1 MANPSFESANATT
14 GDISATG
21 VITPDWNITSISY
34 SRMAIFNS
42 SSTISTYGGT
52 SSPSDGNYFLM
63 IRSNLDQGKTQNI
76 KQNSDMSL
84 PKGKYTVSFDY
95 KAARVKDV
103 NRNLTISAIS
113 GSTTLSSKTI
123 AIPKVAANS
132 SYFNE
137 LNWSTASY
145 EFTLENTT
153 NVRINIS
160 CETQGTANSGSSQ
173 HTVVLLDNF
182 VINYSNINGPT
193 LAALIA
199 QAKSINAAKGGL
211 DDAISAAET
220 AYEGINH
227 TPEYQET
234 IDNAI
239 TTLKTAIATR
249 LTDIGFTH
257 RDDVSY
263 VIANAGFEG
272 MEAETAD
279 YTTVEGKDYSA
290 DGWMLARTCDSGR
303 SAVLSYGSGKKVNQA
318 SVPAS
323 DNEGNTT
330 GKAMGLSV
338 GWAGIQLYN
347 TAPVTLP
354 AGKYILKV
362 HGYNAGTNTSLT
374 SQFGFVT
381 TGGTSYLST
390 KTSYALNTWE
400 EEEVVFTLAEAT
412 EGQFQFGGV
421 AAAGSATNTAQVFYD
436 NISLVY
442 TTEIGYA
449 QDEWETAKSAAETAY
464 ANGDYA
470 CVTGTEKTNL
480 KTEIDKAEPSN
491 IDGYNTATTA
501 LTTATTTF
509 TAAKTAYDKFD
520 AAKTNAIA
528 LGVSAGAI
536 VRPTSADN
544 LQTALRTLYVQE
556 DAAVRENYTLS
567 ANSLM
572 EPWTTSNTETK
583 TGQHWDGT
591 ASTSYFNKWSGDA
604 FNMSVSKTT
613 TLPAGTYV
621 LKVAART
628 NCSAENGLY
637 ASVKIG
643 DADATCEYFDVM
655 NGEGYGIDLTG
666 NANYDEAGDYANDDK
681 GRGWQWRFVAF
692 TIGDGDTEKSVT
704 LGAFANMTA
713 NTWASIAD
721 ITLLTTAD
729 NTEICRQ
736 MWSAAKTTA
745 ETARDN
751 ATYVNVTGSERT
763 ALQTAIDATETTT
776 AAWYTTQKATLGT
789 ATATFTNATTV
800 ANYNRLAAA
809 ISEATAIGTDHS
821 SYDATSSTTAA
832 GALANANT
840 LYTAMLNAQ
849 KTAKAQGAKV
859 IGFETGEYAP
869 YENIAIVNA
878 LTAANAIESVAET
891 ETATLDAAIN
901 GLAAANW
908 TVNAAEVNAIYDGTL
923 AKAPIQATSENVV
936 LPGWKATSGNI
947 RQTFK
952 GAESKACLSDADD
965 QVGVFVH
972 PGTYVYGENEGYTMP
987 LKANTAYIVK
997 AKYCSWQDN
1006 SNNGFSLT
1014 IHKGNTQVAT
1024 KNYGAN
1030 KTASTTAD
1038 ALREVSLTFV
1048 ADADADYTLSV
1059 FTDGNT
1065 FMTDF
1070 YLLKATTLTISDTD
1084 VAANVLKGFTNP
1096 LNITVNRTLVADK
1109 WQGFSLPFNLTAS
1122 ELSTAL
1128 PGAQL
1133 VKFKSADENVINFE
1147 TATTV
1152 EAGEPYLIKPAAGE
1166 NISTLTFTGK
1176 TIAADIDN
1184 VERGTDD
1191 YKFKAQ
1197 LFADEL
1203 PTDGTVAYMST
1214 ATQKLKKLTSGNI
1227 NGTRSY
1233 FVIPAGVDPDAAR
1246 ITINGW
1252 ETTGISDLKQK
1263 AESRKQMFDLQG
1275 RRVEKAQ
1282 RGLYIVN
1289 GKKVMVK

>member
-1 MANPSFESANATT
+1 MSVVKDGDKLQSSFFT
-14 GDISATG
+14 GTYAPGTGKYMVRFRDVNTGEYINISQT
-21 VITPDWNITSISY
+21 ITVPVS
-34 SRMAIFNS
+34 
-42 SSTISTYGGT
+42 
-52 SSPSDGNYFLM
+52 
-63 IRSNLDQGKTQNI
+63 
-76 KQNSDMSL
+76 
-84 PKGKYTVSFDY
+84 GKYT
-95 KAARVKDV
+95 
-103 NRNLTISAIS
+103 ISADLIRED
-113 GSTTLSSKTI
+113 GSKINVELYAGDSKVSNSKAGTWENCSI
-123 AIPKVAANS
+123 ECTFTKGESVKVGFNFSNLNANGVK
-132 SYFNE
+132 
-137 LNWSTASY
+137 AGAD
-145 EFTLENTT
+145 
-153 NVRINIS
+153 NV
-160 CETQGTANSGSSQ
+160 
-173 HTVVLLDNF
+173 
-182 VINYSNINGPT
+182 VITYVDNINGPT

-199 QAKSINAAKGGL
+199 QAKSINSAKGGL
-211 DDAISAAET
+211 DEAISAAET
-220 AYEGINH
+220 AYSGINH
-227 TPEYQET
+227 TPAYQET

-239 TTLKTAIATR
+239 TTLKNTIATR

-263 VIANAGFEG
+263 VIANSGFEG
-272 MEAETAD
+272 MAAEAAD

-290 DGWMLARTCDSGR
+290 DGWILGTTCNSGR
-303 SAVLSYGSGKKVNQA
+303 SAVQSYGSGYKVNQA
-318 SVPAS
+318 TVPAT
-323 DNEGNTT
+323 DNEGNS
-330 GKAMGLSV
+330 GKTLGLSV
-338 GWAGIQLYN
+338 GWTGIQLYN

-362 HGYNAGTNTSLT
+362 HGYNAGTNTPLT
-374 SQFGFVT
+374 SRFGFVT
-381 TGGTSYLST
+381 TNGTSYLST

-412 EGQFQFGGV
+412 EGQFQLGGV

-449 QDEWETAKSAAETAY
+449 QEEWATAKSAAETAY

-480 KTEIDKAEPSN
+480 KTEIDKAEPS
-491 IDGYNTATTA
+491 IIEEYNTATNA
-501 LTTATTTF
+501 LNTATAAF
-509 TAAKTAYDKFD
+509 TASKTAYDKFD

-544 LQTALRTLYVQE
+544 LQTALRALYVQE
-556 DAAVRENYTLS
+556 DVAVRASYTLS
-567 ANSLM
+567 VNSLM

-591 ASTSYFNKWSGDA
+591 ASTSYFDKWSGGA

-666 NANYDEAGDYANDDK
+666 NANYNEAGDYANDDK

-729 NTEICRQ
+729 NTEMCRQ
-736 MWSAAKTTA
+736 MWNAAKTTA

-763 ALQTAIDATETTT
+763 ALLAAINAAVTTT
-776 AAWYTTQKATLGT
+776 AAWYTTQKATLET
-789 ATATFTNATTV
+789 AIAAFTNATTV

-809 ISEATAIGTDHS
+809 IAEATAIGTDHS

-832 GALANANT
+832 EALTSANT

-849 KTAKAQGAKV
+849 KTAKAQGTKV

-869 YENIAIVNA
+869 YENIAIINA

-908 TVNAAEVNAIYDGTL
+908 TVNATEVNAIYDGTL
-923 AKAPIQATSENVV
+923 AKAPIQATSANVV

-965 QVGVFVH
+965 HVGVFVH

-987 LKANTAYIVK
+987 LKANTAYTVK

-1006 SNNGFSLT
+1006 SNNEFSLT

-1030 KTASTTAD
+1030 KTASTTD
-1038 ALREVSLTFV
+1038 GALREVSLTFV

-1070 YLLKATTLTISDTD
+1070 YLLKATALTIADTD

-1109 WQGFSLPFNLTAS
+1109 WQGFSLPFNLTAD
-1122 ELSTAL
+1122 ELSAAL
-1128 PGAQL
+1128 PDAQL
-1133 VKFKSADENVINFE
+1133 VKFKSAEDNIIEFE

-1184 VERGTDD
+1184 VERGTGD

-1197 LFADEL
+1197 LFADQL
-1203 PTDGTVAYMST
+1203 PIDGTVAYMST

-1227 NGTRSY
+1227 NGTRAY
-1233 FVIPAGVDPDAAR
+1233 FVIPANVDPAAAR
-1246 ITINGW
+1246 ININGW
-1252 ETTGISDLKQK
+1252 ETTGISDLK
-1263 AESRKQMFDLQG
+1263 
-1275 RRVEKAQ
+1275 
-1282 RGLYIVN
+1282 
-1289 GKKVMVK
+1289 